1 MARNAIGRRA
11 GSPALLGV
19 AGFVVFLA
27 LLEVIPRAGLVSA
40 RYLPPTSTILATLAA
55 QLVDAGF
62 WAAVGHTLAA
72 WALGLGIAFAAGLAV
87 GVVVGSVPVL
97 KELTSSTIEFLRPI
111 PSVALIPLAVL
122 LFGTDIGS
130 TLVLVVYA
138 SFWQVLVQVLHGVV
152 DVDPVAEDTAR
163 SYRLSRWSR
172 IRHVTWPSALPYVL
186 TGLRLGAAVALIL
199 AVTAEL
205 VIGSPGLGQQIAV
218 AQSSNAVP
226 LVYALVIAT
235 GGLGVAV
242 NVGVRAL
249 ERAALAWHPS
259 VRSEVPA

>member
-1 MARNAIGRRA
+1 MQRNAVRRPMS
-11 GSPALLGV
+11 SPALLGV
-19 AGFVVFLA
+19 AGFVAFLA
-27 LLEVIPRAGLVSA
+27 VLEVVPRAGLVSA
-40 RYLPPTSTILATLAA
+40 RYLPPASAILATLAG
-55 QLVDAGF
+55 QFVDAGF
-62 WAAVGHTLAA
+62 WAAVGHTMAA
-72 WALGLGIAFAAGLAV
+72 WALGLAIAFAAGLVV
-87 GVVVGSVPVL
+87 GVAVGSVPLL

-122 LFGTDIGS
+122 LFGTDLGS

-138 SFWQVLVQVLHGVV
+138 SFWQVLVQVLHGIV
-152 DVDPVAEDTAR
+152 DVDPVADDTAR

-172 IRHVTWPSALPYVL
+172 IRHVTWPSALPYIL

-235 GGLGVAV
+235 GWLGVAV
-242 NVGVRAL
+242 NAGVRAL

-259 VRSEVPA
+259 VRSEAPV